1 MKIRRN
7 SHYGESPIACP
18 DGTRGDLGQQEN
30 KSRAFFWR
38 AREARFLLPH
48 LIKCCF
54 KAAKE
59 VFMKKKVVSLVSLV
73 SAVLALFSL
82 VALAGCKKS
91 PVTADENTVVI
102 QASAEH
108 SGKTLLAVMEE
119 LQEAGELSFAVS
131 DGMIVELNGTKQTAS
146 SYWMLYTSDKE
157 SANEQWGTFEY
168 EGEVLG
174 SAVSGAGELAV
185 KEGCLYIWAFESFG
199 I

>member
-1 MKIRRN
+1 
-7 SHYGESPIACP
+7 
-18 DGTRGDLGQQEN
+18 
-30 KSRAFFWR
+30 
-38 AREARFLLPH
+38 
-48 LIKCCF
+48 
-54 KAAKE
+54 
-59 VFMKKKVVSLVSLV
+59 MKKKVVSLVSLI

-82 VALAGCKKS
+82 AALAGCHTS
-91 PVTADENTVVI
+91 SVTADVDVVI

-119 LQEAGELSFAVS
+119 LQTAGELSFTVS

-146 SYWMLYTSDKE
+146 SYWMLYTSDEE

>member
-1 MKIRRN
+1 
-7 SHYGESPIACP
+7 
-18 DGTRGDLGQQEN
+18 
-30 KSRAFFWR
+30 
-38 AREARFLLPH
+38 
-48 LIKCCF
+48 
-54 KAAKE
+54 
-59 VFMKKKVVSLVSLV
+59 MKKKVVSLVSLV

-102 QASAEH
+102 RATAEQD
-108 SGKTLLAVMEE
+108 GMTLLAVMEE
-119 LQEAGELSFAVS
+119 LQTAGELSFTVS

-146 SYWMLYTSDKE
+146 SYWMLYTSDEE

-174 SAVSGAGELAV
+174 SAVSGAQSLIV
-185 KEGCLYIWAFESFG
+185 KEGCLYIWAFENFG

>member
-1 MKIRRN
+1 
-7 SHYGESPIACP
+7 
-18 DGTRGDLGQQEN
+18 
-30 KSRAFFWR
+30 
-38 AREARFLLPH
+38 
-48 LIKCCF
+48 
-54 KAAKE
+54 
-59 VFMKKKVVSLVSLV
+59 MKKKVVSLVSLV

-102 QASAEH
+102 RATAEQD
-108 SGKTLLAVMEE
+108 GMTLLAVMEE
-119 LQEAGELSFAVS
+119 LQTAGELSFTVS

-146 SYWMLYTSDKE
+146 SYWMLYTSDEE

-174 SAVSGAGELAV
+174 SAVSGAGELIV
-185 KEGCLYIWAFESFG
+185 KEGCLYIWAFENFG

>member
-1 MKIRRN
+1 
-7 SHYGESPIACP
+7 
-18 DGTRGDLGQQEN
+18 
-30 KSRAFFWR
+30 
-38 AREARFLLPH
+38 
-48 LIKCCF
+48 
-54 KAAKE
+54 
-59 VFMKKKVVSLVSLV
+59 MKKKVVSLVSLV
-73 SAVLALFSL
+73 SAVLTLFSL

-108 SGKTLLAVMEE
+108 GGKTLLSVMEE
-119 LQEAGELSFAVS
+119 LQAAGELSFTVS
-131 DGMIVELNGTKQTAS
+131 DGMIVELNGTEQTAS

-157 SANEQWGTFEY
+157 NANEQWGTFEY

>member
-1 MKIRRN
+1 
-7 SHYGESPIACP
+7 
-18 DGTRGDLGQQEN
+18 
-30 KSRAFFWR
+30 
-38 AREARFLLPH
+38 
-48 LIKCCF
+48 
-54 KAAKE
+54 
-59 VFMKKKVVSLVSLV
+59 MKKKAVSLVSLI

-82 VALAGCKKS
+82 AALAGCKQ
-91 PVTADENTVVI
+91 PPATADENTVVI
-102 QASAEH
+102 RASAEQD
-108 SGKTLLAVMEE
+108 GKTLLSVMEE

-174 SAVSGAGELAV
+174 SAVSGVGGLIV
-185 KEGCLYIWAFESFG
+185 KEGCLYIWAFEYSG

>member
-1 MKIRRN
+1 
-7 SHYGESPIACP
+7 
-18 DGTRGDLGQQEN
+18 
-30 KSRAFFWR
+30 
-38 AREARFLLPH
+38 
-48 LIKCCF
+48 
-54 KAAKE
+54 
-59 VFMKKKVVSLVSLV
+59 MKKKVVSLVSLV
-73 SAVLALFSL
+73 SAVLTLFSL

-108 SGKTLLAVMEE
+108 GGKTLLSVMEA
-119 LQEAGELSFAVS
+119 LQAAGELSFTVS
-131 DGMIVELNGTKQTAS
+131 DGMIVELNGTEQTAS

-157 SANEQWGTFEY
+157 NANEQWGTFEY

-174 SAVSGAGELAV
+174 SAVSGAGELTV

>member
-1 MKIRRN
+1 
-7 SHYGESPIACP
+7 
-18 DGTRGDLGQQEN
+18 
-30 KSRAFFWR
+30 
-38 AREARFLLPH
+38 
-48 LIKCCF
+48 
-54 KAAKE
+54 
-59 VFMKKKVVSLVSLV
+59 MKKKVVSLVSLV

-119 LQEAGELSFAVS
+119 LQEAGELSFTVS
-131 DGMIVELNGTKQTAS
+131 DGMIVELNGTKQTPS
-146 SYWMLYTSDKE
+146 SYWMLYTSDEE

>member
-1 MKIRRN
+1 
-7 SHYGESPIACP
+7 
-18 DGTRGDLGQQEN
+18 
-30 KSRAFFWR
+30 
-38 AREARFLLPH
+38 
-48 LIKCCF
+48 
-54 KAAKE
+54 
-59 VFMKKKVVSLVSLV
+59 MKKKVVSLVSLI

-82 VALAGCKKS
+82 AALAGCHTS
-91 PVTADENTVVI
+91 SVTADVDVVI

-119 LQEAGELSFAVS
+119 LQEAGELSFTVS

-146 SYWMLYTSDKE
+146 SYWMLYTSDEE